1 MPYIDPETILEI
13 RKIDVLTYLQN
24 YEPDNLLDIHAI
36 PFVLKNTIV

>member
-24 YEPDNLLDIHAI
+24 YEPDNLIRYSRNT
-36 PFVLKNTIV
+36 FVLKNTIV